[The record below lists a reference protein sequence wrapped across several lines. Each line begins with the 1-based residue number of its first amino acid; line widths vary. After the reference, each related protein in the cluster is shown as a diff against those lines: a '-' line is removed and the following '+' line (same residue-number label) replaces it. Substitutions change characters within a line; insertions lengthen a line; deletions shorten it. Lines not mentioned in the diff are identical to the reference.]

1 MYLRILQ
8 PAFIHFTV
16 ALSFIALALFIAA
29 LSREKSKKMASVIA
43 GLLMTFAISGCGLGG
58 PAHTPPPSNVTAVI
72 DLGFMSYSPASVTIH
87 PGDTVEWRN
96 TSVIPHT
103 VTDDPRRAK
112 KQEDAGLPTGVQIF
126 DSGEIA
132 AGQVY
137 MHTFTIPGTYHYFCA
152 YHENHGM
159 LGIVVV
165 SPASRVH
172 IKFGAA
178 E

>member
-8 PAFIHFTV
+8 PAFVHFSV
-16 ALSFIALALFIAA
+16 ALPFIALVLFIAA
-29 LSREKSKKMASVIA
+29 SSREKSKRIASIIA
-43 GLLMTFAISGCGLGG
+43 GILMTFAVSGCGLGG
-58 PAHTPPPSNVTAVI
+58 PAHSPPPSNVTAVI
-72 DLGFMSYSPASVTIH
+72 DLGFMSYSPAEVTIH

-103 VTDDPRRAK
+103 VTDNPGRAK
-112 KQEDAGLPTGVQIF
+112 KQGDAGVPPAVQIF

-137 MHTFTIPGTYHYFCA
+137 THTFTTPGTYHYFCA
-152 YHENHGM
+152 YHEKYGM
-159 LGIVVV
+159 VGTVVV

-178 E
+178 K